1 MCEVHKR
8 TLLPKAQIVVYS
20 KLHAA
25 GQAAY
30 TDQAVSAACQ
40 SAVAAKQIPLS
51 GALVELKCRWLG
63 DRSGVSRPVLA
74 YTCPLDQCLHDP

>member
-1 MCEVHKR
+1 M
-8 TLLPKAQIVVYS
+8 VYS

-30 TDQAVSAACQ
+30 TDQAVDAACH

-51 GALVELKCRWLG
+51 GGLVELKCRWLG
-63 DRSGVSRPVLA
+63 DCGGIPKPVLA
-74 YTCPLDQCLHDP
+74 YICPLDQCLHDS